1 MSALMFILIL
11 GHNSLRSSL
20 NASEIIYLENFYA
33 IMYVAILF
41 VALRVISMIFGVRV
55 GWSYYRDNLTL
66 DRLYWPF
73 VTFATLVATIV
84 AFY

>member
-1 MSALMFILIL
+1 VIAM
-11 GHNSLRSSL
+11 
-20 NASEIIYLENFYA
+20 IYGL
-33 IMYVAILF
+33 
-41 VALRVISMIFGVRV
+41 RV

-73 VTFATLVATIV
+73 VTFATLVATVV